1 MFEPDFPVMALLIT
15 RRFVFP
21 EAILLLALLRLIL
34 GQGWVRLPAAA
45 AFLFAAA
52 ITATVFA
59 PALGLSGSAL
69 YGTAARALVS
79 GGIALLLVP
88 SALLLIGTFSRQR
101 PWPWIEIAVVALS
114 VAFILLWAATRI

>member
-1 MFEPDFPVMALLIT
+1 MFEADFPVVALLIA

-45 AFLFAAA
+45 AVLLASG
-52 ITATVFA
+52 ITITVFA
-59 PALGLSGSAL
+59 PALGLAGTAL

-79 GGIALLLVP
+79 GGVALLLAP
-88 SALLLIGTFSRQR
+88 SALLLLGAFSRRR
-101 PWPWIEIAVVALS
+101 PWPWIEIAVVALTL
-114 VAFILLWAATRI
+114 AFILLWAATRI